1 MVTPIINVGHV
12 TSDGAIVTRITNTD
26 VEFVDSNGRVV
37 VLSHAEVEETI
48 RK

>member
-12 TSDGAIVTRITNTD
+12 TTDGAIVTRITNTD
-26 VEFVDSNGRVV
+26 VEFIDSEGRLV

>member
-1 MVTPIINVGHV
+1 MVTPIINIGHV

-26 VEFVDSNGRVV
+26 VEFIDSKGKLV